1 MATCYRHPDR
11 ETAVSCSN
19 CGRPICPD
27 CMTPTSVGM
36 RCPECSREKTRVV
49 RRGYG
54 GAEPIATYALI
65 GICVAAFI
73 AELATGGTLGEA
85 RLSDAAREGA
95 VSKAGVASGDIYR
108 LLTAGFLHADITH
121 LLFNMVS
128 LWILGQLL
136 EPQFGHVRFLL
147 IFLVSVLAGSLA
159 IIITDSAGLGASAGV
174 FGLLGAGL
182 VSQWMGG
189 YSINPTQNGLALWLG
204 INLVLSFR
212 PGISLAGHI
221 GGLIGGAVAAAVLHL
236 VTSEARLREPLPSVI
251 LAGVAGL
258 TLLLGIVAAG

>member
-1 MATCYRHPDR
+1 
-11 ETAVSCSN
+11 VSCSN

-36 RCPECSREKTRVV
+36 RCPECAKQKTRVV
-49 RRGYG
+49 RRGYAG
-54 GAEPIATYALI
+54 DEPLATYVLI

-85 RLSDAAREGA
+85 RISDAAREGA
-95 VSKAGVASGDIYR
+95 VSKLAVANGDFYR

-121 LLFNMVS
+121 LIFNMLS

-136 EPQFGHVRFLL
+136 EPQFGHVRFVL

-159 IIITDSAGLGASAGV
+159 IIVTDSAGLGASAGV

-182 VSQWMGG
+182 VSQWLGG
-189 YSINPTQNGLALWLG
+189 YSINPAENGLALWLG

-221 GGLIGGAVAAAVLHL
+221 GGLIGGAIAGAVLHFA
-236 VTSEARLREPLPSVI
+236 TGERRLKEPAPSVI
-251 LAGVAGL
+251 LGALAVL
-258 TLLLGIVAAG
+258 TFVLGILAAG

>member
-1 MATCYRHPDR
+1 
-11 ETAVSCSN
+11 
-19 CGRPICPD
+19 
-27 CMTPTSVGM
+27 MTPTSVGM

-54 GAEPIATYALI
+54 GAEPLATYILI
-65 GICVAAFI
+65 GICVAVFI

-95 VSKAGVASGDIYR
+95 VSKLTVANGDFYR

-128 LWILGQLL
+128 LYILGQLL
-136 EPQFGHVRFLL
+136 EPQFGHIRFAL
-147 IFLVSVLAGSLA
+147 IFVVSVLAGSVA

-182 VSQWMGG
+182 ASSWLGG
-189 YSINPTQNGLALWLG
+189 YSINPMENGLALWLG

-212 PGISLAGHI
+212 PGISLAGNI
-221 GGLIGGAVAAAVLHL
+221 GGLIGGVIAAGILHL
-236 VTSEARLREPLPSVI
+236 ATSEARLKEPAPSAI
-251 LAGVAGL
+251 LGALAVL
-258 TLLLGIVAAG
+258 TLLLGVFAAG